1 MLRRPGTE
9 GGAARSAQMVVLIGT
24 AGWSIPRDIAHR
36 FPTNGSA
43 LERYAAIL
51 PIAEINSSFHR
62 SHRIATWERWR
73 DSVPEDFRFSVK
85 LPKQVTH
92 KRKLIDCESDV
103 ELFLSDVEK
112 LGEKLAVL
120 LVQLPPKLVFDATVA
135 RHFFAALSERTTVAV
150 ACEPRHLS
158 WFDEEACTLFARLG
172 VARVGADPAI
182 CDAAAIPGDWGELS
196 YWRLH
201 GSPIVYRSRY
211 LDRIDA
217 YAAKVSREVS
227 MGREVWCIFDNTAS
241 SAGASDAVALH
252 DLLTGQR
259 IVASV
264 EDEWKGAP

>member
-1 MLRRPGTE
+1 
-9 GGAARSAQMVVLIGT
+9 MVVLIGT

-51 PIAEINSSFHR
+51 PVAEINSSFHR
-62 SHRIATWERWR
+62 SHGIGTWERWR

-85 LPKQVTH
+85 LPKQITH
-92 KRKLIDCESDV
+92 KRKLIDCEGDV
-103 ELFLSDVEK
+103 ELFLRDVET

-120 LVQLPPKLVFDATVA
+120 LVQLPPKLVFDATA
-135 RHFFAALSERTTVAV
+135 TRHFFAALSKGTTVAI

-158 WFDEEACTLFARLG
+158 WFDEEACTLLAQLG

-201 GSPIVYRSRY
+201 GSPIVYRSSY

-217 YAAKVSREVS
+217 YAANLSRDVSK
-227 MGREVWCIFDNTAS
+227 GREVWCIFDNTAS
-241 SAGASDAVALH
+241 SAGASDALALR
-252 DLLTGQR
+252 DLLTAQR
-259 IVASV
+259 GAASV
-264 EDEWKGAP
+264 EGGMKGRPVSSALLEME

>member
-1 MLRRPGTE
+1 M
-9 GGAARSAQMVVLIGT
+9 SVLIGT

-51 PIAEINSSFHR
+51 PVAEINSSFHR

-92 KRKLIDCESDV
+92 ERKLIDCESDV
-103 ELFLSDVEK
+103 ELFLSDVET

-120 LVQLPPKLVFDATVA
+120 LVQLPPKLMFNATVTQ
-135 RHFFAALSERTTVAV
+135 RFFAALSKRTKVAI

-158 WFDEEACTLFARLG
+158 WFGEEAGTLLAQLG
-172 VARVGADPAI
+172 VARVGSDPAI
-182 CDAAAIPGDWGELS
+182 CDAAAIPGGWVELS

-201 GSPIVYRSRY
+201 GSPIVYRSSY

-217 YAAKVSREVS
+217 YAAKLSREVS
-227 MGREVWCIFDNTAS
+227 KRRDVWCIFDNTAS
-241 SAGASDAVALH
+241 SAGASDALALQ
-252 DLLTGQR
+252 DLLTLASAF
-259 IVASV
+259 ASV
-264 EDEWKGAP
+264 EEE